1 MTDAVAD
8 AVQELTDIDGVERP
22 DAEVIADVIIED
34 TTIEDW
40 VDQAK
45 EVEAEQAGKEALEAL
60 IASTV
65 AEQLSRILAA
75 QNPPPASKT
84 MQSKVHDRFVGQGE
98 AGTGPILKHYRCEAA
113 HAVKVSELDMDL
125 LEAYE
130 SGAKERPTNE
140 KGKPYSPIELA
151 VIPGKWIEFIEG
163 HCYCRTDN
171 QVRNIERIR
180 ERARQGL
187 PGGMPGIYEDT
198 GAVSENWQ
206 CFVCQHQPKFP
217 NRETH
222 DGHMWETHGVAPAR
236 AA

>member
-1 MTDAVAD
+1 MTD
-8 AVQELTDIDGVERP
+8 AVQELTDIDGIERP
-22 DAEVIADVIIED
+22 NAEVIAEGPP
-34 TTIEDW
+34 EDW
-40 VDQAK
+40 ADQANHL
-45 EVEAEQAGKEALEAL
+45 AADAAGKEALDAL
-60 IASTV
+60 IASKV
-65 AEQLSRILAA
+65 AEEVSKILAA
-75 QNPPPASKT
+75 QNPAPAPKA
-84 MQSKVHDRFVGQGE
+84 MKANVYDRFVGQGGG
-98 AGTGPILKHYRCEAA
+98 GTGTPLKHYRCESA
-113 HAVKVSELDMDL
+113 HAVKISELDMDL

-151 VIPGKWIEFIEG
+151 VIPGKWIEFVET
-163 HCYCRTDN
+163 HCYCYTGN

-198 GAVSENWQ
+198 GAVSEHWQ

-236 AA
+236 AARARARR